1 MLGRRHALLYA
12 NALPLYKGSRP
23 IIRYG
28 TALAPCPTFLT
39 NTESAIGAD
48 RTDSSG
54 KLILVSAITAR
65 QLLDALRAEVPELGP
80 VINDH
85 IAMFGEVLPHVL
97 IGDVTRFVVA
107 AHSEG
112 RSEVE
117 DRCLRL
123 LDRALRQGDDD
134 VVNLVAV
141 SFVENTAP
149 WEEATRIWAT
159 SWPSGLREE
168 AERQTQ

>member
-1 MLGRRHALLYA
+1 
-12 NALPLYKGSRP
+12 
-23 IIRYG
+23 
-28 TALAPCPTFLT
+28 
-39 NTESAIGAD
+39 
-48 RTDSSG
+48 
-54 KLILVSAITAR
+54 VSAITVR

-80 VINDH
+80 VIDDH
-85 IAMFGEVLPHVL
+85 IATFGGVLPHVL
-97 IGDVTRFVVA
+97 FGDVTRFVVT
-107 AHSEG
+107 AHSED

-123 LDRALRQGDDD
+123 LDRALRQGDDE

-141 SFVENTAP
+141 SFVESTAP